1 MLLTL
6 AVDPE
11 KPAAQSAGPV
21 IRRGRTTATG
31 QRIAVLLLLGAV
43 GCEAMYATRA
53 HAQATTEP
61 AQGAPAASEPA
72 RRVLTLASA
81 LASARKQ
88 QPQLRSAAA
97 ATELAESE
105 LATARAPLL
114 PQIVGTGLYQ
124 RTTANFVA
132 RPGLLPS
139 ATRAEQDPTFDLFN
153 WWSFGATA
161 SQVVFDWGA
170 QRRVALEK
178 AEAKAA
184 RADQE
189 ARALDVDVQLR
200 GAYFAA
206 QAARAI
212 VGVARAA
219 LANNQRHL
227 EQIEAFVQVGT
238 RPAIDL
244 AQARVELANARV
256 VLIQSENNYELAR
269 LRLNQAMGVEG
280 DTAYD
285 VDAGVLAERGE
296 EALSSQQLL
305 VRALSARTDL
315 RAMEQ
320 RVSAREQGVRAAR
333 GGYGPSVTAST
344 AVTDQGTELDD
355 LTWNFNAGLAL
366 NWPLFDGLRANAQVQ
381 SARAQL
387 AGAAADRDILRQAI
401 RVQVE
406 QARLDVVGA
415 KAVLEASDEA
425 QNAARERLA
434 LAEGRYE
441 AGVGSIIELSD
452 AQLALT
458 QAEAQRVQAEFAL
471 SSARAALMRAVGS
484 VD

>member
-11 KPAAQSAGPV
+11 KPAAQSAPPVTRRRRTSENGP
-21 IRRGRTTATG
+21 
-31 QRIAVLLLLGAV
+31 RIALLLMLCGAAIGAV
-43 GCEAMYATRA
+43 GAPRHA
-53 HAQATTEP
+53 HAQDAAEP
-61 AQGAPAASEPA
+61 T

-81 LASARKQ
+81 VESARKH
-88 QPQLRSAAA
+88 QPQLRAAQA
-97 ATELAESE
+97 NTQLAESE
-105 LATARAPLL
+105 VAMARAPLL
-114 PQIVGTGLYQ
+114 PQLVGTGLYQ

-139 ATRAEQDPTFDLFN
+139 ATRAVQEPSFDLYN

-161 SQVVFDWGA
+161 SQLVFDFGV
-170 QRRVALEK
+170 QRRLALEK
-178 AEAKAA
+178 AEARAA
-184 RADQE
+184 RADEQ
-189 ARALDVDVQLR
+189 ARSLDVDAQVR

-219 LANNQRHL
+219 LANNERHL

-238 RPAIDL
+238 RPEIDL
-244 AQARVELANARV
+244 AQVRVELANARV

-269 LRLNQAMGVEG
+269 LRLNQAMGVES

-285 VDAGVLAERGE
+285 VDAGVLAQRPE
-296 EALSSQQLL
+296 EELPAQELL
-305 VRALSARTDL
+305 RRAQATRTDL
-315 RAMEQ
+315 HAME
-320 RVSAREQGVRAAR
+320 RRIEARRQGVRAAR
-333 GGYGPSVTAST
+333 GGYGPSLTAST
-344 AVTDQGTELDD
+344 TVNDQGTELDD

-366 NWPLFDGLRANAQVQ
+366 NWPLFDGLRSNAQVQ
-381 SARAQL
+381 AARAQL
-387 AGAAADRDILRQAI
+387 ASAGADRDILRQTI
-401 RVQVE
+401 RVQVA

-415 KAVLEASDEA
+415 KAVLTASDEA
-425 QNAARERLA
+425 LKSARERLG

-458 QAEAQRVQAEFAL
+458 QAEAQRVQAEFGL